1 MIKTHPT
8 GRPFLR
14 VALICSTACCCGSSL
29 ADVSV
34 PRVFSDHMVLQR
46 DLPIPVWGTASPGE
60 EISVTFGNQN
70 RSTKADS
77 KGAWRVD
84 LDPTPAS
91 TVPQKLEISG
101 ENTISITDVLVGEV
115 WICGGQSNMEWT
127 INGADDPAR
136 ERADANRP
144 TLRLIKAPHVTS
156 NVETKDITASWA
168 VCSPET
174 VGDFTA
180 IGFTFGR
187 DLQDALDVPVGLL
200 SINWGGTRIEP
211 WISSKSLL
219 AAELSAEQMR
229 QMQSNID
236 AHRGMSEAERFDLAQ
251 LRRNEHARSVAGY
264 IDRQLASDPGVP
276 GGWML
281 PKTDVSAWPT
291 VELPR
296 LWKATDESLATFDGS
311 VWYRKQIEIPN
322 DWTGRNLLIE
332 LGPIDDSDIVW
343 FNGARIASSVE
354 AWPQPRK
361 YRVPSALVK
370 KGPATI
376 AVMVIDSGGAG
387 GWGGRAAD
395 LKLGV
400 MDRKA
405 ADPASISLAGD
416 WNWKKGA
423 AHEGGRPT
431 AAPADLRE
439 PGLQPTDYAALYNGM
454 LAPFAPY
461 AVRGA
466 IWYQGESN
474 AGEPERYQAFM
485 PMLIKDWQATFE
497 REEFPFGI
505 VQLAAFMAVRDDLPA
520 EGNWALL
527 REAQSMTARD
537 LPDVGIVITTDI
549 GDARDI
555 HPRNK
560 REVGRRMG
568 LWALAEVYGR
578 PTEGYESPSFEKV
591 EKVTGPEGG
600 NALRVTFNQTG
611 AGLKTRDGKELGGFA
626 LLGPD
631 GKFEWAEARIED
643 SGRSVV
649 VWSAGIPNPTEV
661 CFAWQNNP
669 VRANLV
675 NSAGL
680 PADPFK
686 ADSESNQ
693 P

>member
-1 MIKTHPT
+1 MTKSLPT
-8 GRPFLR
+8 VLSSLHATLLCT
-14 VALICSTACCCGSSL
+14 VACCCTSSL

-34 PRVFSDHMVLQR
+34 PSVFSDHMVLQR

-60 EISVTFGNQN
+60 VVSVTFGNQS
-70 RSTKADS
+70 RSVKAAAN
-77 KGAWRVD
+77 GNWRVD
-84 LDPTPAS
+84 FDPMSAS
-91 TVPQKLEISG
+91 TVPRELEIVG
-101 ENTISITDVLVGEV
+101 TNTISITDVLVGEV

-127 INGADDPAR
+127 VNGSNDPDR
-136 ERADANRP
+136 EKADANRP

-156 NVETKDITASWA
+156 NVEAANIPAKWTI
-168 VCSPET
+168 CSPDT

-180 IGFTFGR
+180 VGFTFGR

-211 WISSKSLL
+211 WISSRSLL
-219 AAELSAEQMR
+219 AAELSSDQMR
-229 QMQSNID
+229 KMQSAID
-236 AHRGMSEAERFDLAQ
+236 AHRGMSEAELFELAQ

-264 IDRQLASDPGVP
+264 IDRQLATDPGVP

-281 PKTDVSAWPT
+281 PETDVSAWPT

-296 LWKATDESLATFDGS
+296 LWKATDKSLATFDGA
-311 VWYRKQIEIPN
+311 VWYRKQIEIPA
-322 DWTGRNLLIE
+322 DWTGRNLRMA

-354 AWPQPRK
+354 AWPQPRN
-361 YRVPSALVK
+361 YRVPAALVK
-370 KGPATI
+370 QGPATI

-395 LKLGV
+395 MKLGV

-405 ADPASISLAGD
+405 ANPASISLAGA

-423 AHEGGRPT
+423 AHSGGRPIP
-431 AAPADLRE
+431 APGDLRE

-454 LAPFAPY
+454 ITPFAPY

-474 AGEPERYQAFM
+474 AGEPDRYQEFM
-485 PMLIKDWQATFE
+485 PMLIKDWQTTFE
-497 REEFPFGI
+497 RDEFPFGI
-505 VQLAAFMAVRDDLPA
+505 VQLAAFKAARDDLPA
-520 EGNWALL
+520 EGDWALL
-527 REAQSMTARD
+527 REAQSMAARD
-537 LPDVGIVITTDI
+537 LPDVGIAVTTDI

-560 REVGRRMG
+560 REVGRRLG
-568 LWALAEVYGR
+568 LWALAEAYDR
-578 PTEGYESPSFEKV
+578 PTEGYESPSLEKAEKV
-591 EKVTGPEGG
+591 AGPDGG
-600 NALRVTFNQTG
+600 SAMRITFNQTG
-611 AGLKTRDGKELGGFA
+611 AGLKTRDEKAPNGFA
-626 LLGPD
+626 LSGPD
-631 GKFEWAEARIED
+631 GKFQWANAKIED
-643 SGRSVV
+643 GGRSVL
-649 VWSAGIPNPTEV
+649 VWSADVPDPAGV

-686 ADSESNQ
+686 AKLSSRR
-693 P
+693 